1 MNWYANSWKK
11 EYFLITP
18 EEFKSIFKSYHFVV
32 TNTGVKKDYTETNPD
47 IIFES
52 YRLLYSELSTGKK
65 FKWNDDWKTVGFNTG
80 VTANMD
86 NFRYSPATRLSI
98 PDFSEPCIYIE
109 PFCVLRYK
117 ESPVSK
123 GWEISQF
130 PQNTFGLEMSV
141 PKRISYFDGQT
152 KTLEE
157 FTEYSSWIDINSK
170 VKKIAKILRVEYN
183 GKVYNTKIR
192 VSQLAKED
200 LERFYVIK
208 DLNLKLL

>member
-47 IIFES
+47 IIFDS

-86 NFRYSPATRLSI
+86 NCRYSPATRLSI
-98 PDFSEPCIYIE
+98 PDFSEPCIYIK

-117 ESPVSK
+117 DSPVSK

-170 VKKIAKILRVEYN
+170 VKKIAKNLRVEYN

>member
-86 NFRYSPATRLSI
+86 NFRYSPGTRLSI